1 MKQFASEILLR
12 ASNLVSVDRQKDHG
26 DKLENHINIAKLW
39 SAYLDIDILP
49 EDVALLM
56 SLLKIA
62 RTKLGR
68 FNIDDFED
76 GSAYMAIAG
85 ELKSQRKDTNG
96 NDTK

>member
-1 MKQFASEILLR
+1 
-12 ASNLVSVDRQKDHG
+12 
-26 DKLENHINIAKLW
+26 
-39 SAYLDIDILP
+39 
-49 EDVALLM
+49 M